1 MGTQRGNGLEKNPDN
16 INRRGIKGPRG
27 RRSEL
32 RKLLT
37 KFRELEDD
45 ALAIIK
51 KSIAGEDVPKEQV
64 SSAKWLCERIVS
76 TTTAAVGEEQR
87 KTAMKKALEENSED
101 TPEEDNSTP
110 EVPVKRFSLHML
122 PVDKKD

>member
-1 MGTQRGNGLEKNPDN
+1 MGTQRGNGLEKNPQ
-16 INRRGIKGPRG
+16 NRNEKGIKGPRG
-27 RRSEL
+27 KRSEL

-87 KTAMKKALEENSED
+87 KTAIQKSLESNSED

-110 EVPVKRFSLHML
+110 EVPVKRFSLTMINGS
-122 PVDKKD
+122 KDE